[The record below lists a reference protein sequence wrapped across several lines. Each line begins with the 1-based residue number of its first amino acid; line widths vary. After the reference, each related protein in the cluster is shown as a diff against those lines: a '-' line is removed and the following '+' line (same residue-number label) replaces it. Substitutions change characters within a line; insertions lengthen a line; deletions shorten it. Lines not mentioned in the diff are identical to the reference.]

1 MIVGLLSPGAMG
13 AAVGRT
19 LVDRGHQVV
28 VALDDRG
35 SASVRRAS
43 AAGLSNVGV
52 LRALVDEAD
61 LVLSIVP
68 PDQALGVARSVEA
81 AGWAGP
87 YVDANA
93 VAPATAAEIHA
104 AVGGSFVDGD
114 LIGGPPRPGGG
125 TRLFLS
131 GPGAAALA
139 PELSGDGLTSEVL
152 DGGPY
157 AASALKMAYAAWTKG
172 TAALLLIIRAFA
184 QAEGVEDALLAE
196 WARSQPDLPDR
207 AELARDV
214 VPRGWRFA
222 GEMDEIASAFA
233 AQDLP
238 DGFAA
243 AAAEAYRRLAAF
255 KDVDPAPD
263 LAAVA
268 EAMRREA

>member
-52 LRALVDEAD
+52 LRVLVDEAD

-68 PDQALGVARSVEA
+68 PDQALGVARSVEE

-131 GPGAAALA
+131 GPGAAAL
-139 PELSGDGLTSEVL
+139 
-152 DGGPY
+152 
-157 AASALKMAYAAWTKG
+157 
-172 TAALLLIIRAFA
+172 
-184 QAEGVEDALLAE
+184 
-196 WARSQPDLPDR
+196 
-207 AELARDV
+207 
-214 VPRGWRFA
+214 
-222 GEMDEIASAFA
+222 
-233 AQDLP
+233 
-238 DGFAA
+238 
-243 AAAEAYRRLAAF
+243 
-255 KDVDPAPD
+255 
-263 LAAVA
+263 
-268 EAMRREA
+268 